1 MTLPIKPDIIENKL
15 NLVYSSDNEPGFFR
29 KKYRNGFRYTDNKD
43 NELNCEKTLQR
54 IEGMVIP
61 PVWENVWICSKDKG
75 HLQSTGRDPKNRKQY
90 IYHPEWIAYRQAE
103 KFSKMADF
111 VAALP
116 KLRKVTEKHLRQK
129 KWNRNKVLALAVK
142 ILDEYHIRIGNKQYA
157 RKNGTYGLTTLRRKH
172 IEMEDGELNFAYKA
186 KSNKY
191 RNVRIDNP
199 RLIKLIK
206 ACSELPGYEVLRYR
220 DEDGSMQSIDSSEV
234 NEYLKEIMG
243 GPFSAKDFRTWA
255 GTSLAVKYYYDALE
269 VVDQNPKKKLE
280 PTLVKMVA
288 KQLGNTMSVCRTYYI
303 HPRILRLVKDQQ
315 LDWNVNRKDQKWLE
329 GYEVEAKNILNK
341 IMKK

>member
-1 MTLPIKPDIIENKL
+1 MALSLKSDIIEKKL
-15 NLVYSSDNEPGFFR
+15 DLVYSSDEEPGFFR
-29 KKYRNGFRYTDNKD
+29 KKYGKGFRYTDEREKKID
-43 NELNCEKTLQR
+43 CEKTLSR
-54 IEGMVIP
+54 ITEMVIP
-61 PVWENVWICSKDKG
+61 PVWEKVWICRKENG

-103 KFSKMADF
+103 KFSKMAGF

-116 KLRKVTEKHLRQK
+116 ILRKVTEKHLRQK

-142 ILDEYHIRIGNKQYA
+142 ILDEYHIRIGNEQYA

-172 IEMEDGELNFAYKA
+172 IELEDGELNFAYKA

-191 RNVRIDNP
+191 RNVNIDNP

-220 DEDGSMQSIDSSEV
+220 DEQGNMQSIDSSDV
-234 NEYLKEIMG
+234 NEYVSDIMG
-243 GPFSAKDFRTWA
+243 DAFTSKDFRTWA
-255 GTSLAVKYYYDALE
+255 GTSLAVKYYYEALK
-269 VVDQNPKKKLE
+269 VVKENSKKKLE

-288 KQLGNTMSVCRTYYI
+288 KSLGNTMSVCRTYYI
-303 HPRILRLVKDQQ
+303 HPRILELVKNQQ
-315 LDWNVNRKDQKWLE
+315 LDWKVNRRDQKWLE
-329 GYEVEAKNILNK
+329 GYEVETKNILKNL
-341 IMKK
+341 